1 MWSSQPK
8 ESAMKQAVLQLRQ
21 LASDPKKDFPCTVS
35 DGAMVSIPVFFLDRK
50 EDAGVRG
57 VVQGS

>member
-1 MWSSQPK
+1 VEFPTK

-35 DGAMVSIPVFFLDRK
+35 DGAMVSIPAFFSHK
-50 EDAGVRG
+50 KGDAGVRG
-57 VVQGS
+57 RVQGS